1 MRRLTVLLLSL
12 ALLGLAYAGGASPA
26 SAAKAKVKPTPF
38 AFYASGFGTKL
49 IGGDVPADSAKT
61 AGKVLSCTN
70 LGNIRRGNNIADAT
84 VPGTSLSVGAATT
97 ALSTIAKPAKGLYAS
112 VARETIADITLID
125 TPLGS
130 ASIKGLTSTAR
141 TESRK
146 GKLNASTKI
155 DIGRITFQP
164 AGGLPAQTF
173 PAPSPQQPVT
183 IPGLVTLELGRPL
196 TRDNGDVAKA
206 FASSLKVT
214 LIPSNTKVTVGNA
227 RARIE
232 RGVRT
237 GIFSGFAAGLRGTA
251 VDDNVKI
258 GRNPLLQMP
267 CVGTKGKLE
276 ERALAGVDLGGQVDV
291 GALEVAQRSNNRA
304 KSASGFE
311 RANVADISL
320 ADGALQID
328 GIFSKA
334 QAKRVGGK
342 VTKKATSGV
351 ARIIANGEAQEL
363 PSPGDTLEIPGLAS
377 ITPQVVT
384 KSRNGIEVIG
394 LRIQLVEGDLA
405 TVDLAVSR
413 IKIGKGVIRR

>member
-1 MRRLTVLLLSL
+1 MRRLTVLILSL
-12 ALLGLAYAGGASPA
+12 ALLGLAYAGGGSPA
-26 SAAKAKVKPTPF
+26 AAAAKGKVKPTPF
-38 AFYASGFGTKL
+38 AFYASGFGTKV
-49 IGGDVPADSAKT
+49 IGGDVPANSAKT

-70 LGNIRRGNNIADAT
+70 LGNIRRGNVIADAT
-84 VPGTSLSVGAATT
+84 VPGTPLSVGAATT

-112 VARETIADITLID
+112 VARETIADVTLIE

-130 ASIKGLTSTAR
+130 VSIKGLTSMAR

-146 GKLNASTKI
+146 GKLDASTAI
-155 DIGRITFQP
+155 NIGRITLTTP
-164 AGGLPAQTF
+164 LGETQTF

-183 IPGLVTLELGRPL
+183 IPGLVTLELGRP
-196 TRDNGDVAKA
+196 TVRNNGETAKA
-206 FASSLKVT
+206 FASSLRVT
-214 LIPSNTKVTVGNA
+214 LIPSNTKVIVGNA

-232 RGVRT
+232 RGIRT
-237 GIFSGFAAGLRGTA
+237 GIFSGFAAGIRGTA

-258 GRNPLLQMP
+258 GRNPLVQMP
-267 CVGTKGKLE
+267 CVGTQGKLE

-291 GALEVAQRSNNRA
+291 GALEVAQRSNNGA
-304 KSASGFE
+304 KRASGFE

-320 ADGALQID
+320 ADGALEID
-328 GIFSKA
+328 GVFSRA
-334 QAKRVGGK
+334 QATRVGGK
-342 VTKKATSGV
+342 VTKKATGGV

-384 KSRNGIEVIG
+384 RSRNGIEVVG

-413 IKIGKGVIRR
+413 IKIGKGIIRR